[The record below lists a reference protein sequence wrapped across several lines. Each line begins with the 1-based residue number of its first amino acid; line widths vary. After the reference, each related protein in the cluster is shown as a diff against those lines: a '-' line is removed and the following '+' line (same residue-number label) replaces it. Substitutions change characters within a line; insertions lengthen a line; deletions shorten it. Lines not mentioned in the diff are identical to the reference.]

1 MLEFAFLIV
10 LLVGPAAGGAVLHRL
25 WSTRAPRAQRAG
37 LAVGQVPVALRRRR
51 RAMAVRRE
59 VAHG

>member
-1 MLEFAFLIV
+1 VLDFAFLIV
-10 LLVGPAAGGAVLHRL
+10 VLVGPAAGGAVLYRL

-51 RAMAVRRE
+51 AMAVRRE

>member
-1 MLEFAFLIV
+1 VAELIA
-10 LLVGPAAGGAVLHRL
+10 LILAPAAGGALLYRM
-25 WSTRAPRAQRAG
+25 WIRRAPRRRYTG
-37 LAVGQVPVALRRRR
+37 LTVGEIPQLLRRR